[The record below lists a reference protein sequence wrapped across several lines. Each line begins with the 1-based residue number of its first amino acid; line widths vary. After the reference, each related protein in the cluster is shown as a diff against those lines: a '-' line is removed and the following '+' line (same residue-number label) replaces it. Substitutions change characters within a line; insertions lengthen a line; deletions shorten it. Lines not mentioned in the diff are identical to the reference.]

1 MKEKKRT
8 IQKQLEVK
16 LTEEETLKYSREL
29 AKVNQDLAS
38 EEEKKKEI
46 MSDIANKI
54 NSFKTNITVLSRK
67 ISNGYEYRTVDV
79 DVLFDYKKGMKY
91 FVRRDTKETIN
102 EQVMTDEDRQQ
113 ELDFK
118 KAEKEKKGR
127 KASRQQD
134 GKAVPENKKE
144 EKKEDKK

>member
-16 LTEEETLKYSREL
+16 LTEEEVLKYSREL
-29 AKVNQDLAS
+29 ARVNQDLAS
-38 EEEKKKEI
+38 EEDKKKEI
-46 MSDIANKI
+46 ISDIANKI

-91 FVRRDTKETIN
+91 FVRRDTKETI
-102 EQVMTDEDRQQ
+102 EEGKLTDSDRQQ
-113 ELDFK
+113 ELDFA
-118 KAEKEKKGR
+118 KAEKEKKA
-127 KASRQQD
+127 K
-134 GKAVPENKKE
+134 KKE
-144 EKKEDKK
+144 EKKENDAVMIKKEVR